1 MNPQARQA
9 LGQTLIGWA
18 DDELVLGHRDSEWT
32 GHAPILEEDIAFANI
47 ALDEIGHAGIWYRL
61 AAELLEEDPE
71 AFPDRMIYRRPAGA
85 FRSIR
90 LVELPRGDW
99 AFTIVRQYLFDA
111 AEDLRWKA
119 VASSRHPRL
128 AQAAAKVAVE
138 ERYHLR
144 HSSAWVTRLG
154 RGTAESNRR
163 MQSAV
168 EGLWPFVGQL
178 FHDPAPEDL
187 EGQGILPSFD
197 DLKREW
203 ESRVRPFLAD
213 GGLRPPAGPLEP
225 GSGRGEHTPD
235 LGPLVDELQ
244 AVARLEGEVQW

>member
-1 MNPQARQA
+1 MNLQERQA
-9 LGQTLIGWA
+9 LGQALIGWG

-61 AAELLEEDPE
+61 AAEMLEEDPE
-71 AFPDRMIYRRPAGA
+71 AFPDRLIYGRPAGE

-111 AEDLRWKA
+111 AENLRWHA

-178 FHDPAPEDL
+178 FQPTSSEDL
-187 EGQGILPSFD
+187 ERQRILPSFD
-197 DLKREW
+197 PLSREW
-203 ESRVRPFLAD
+203 ESTVRSFLAS
-213 GGLRPPAGPLEP
+213 GGLRPPAAPPDP
-225 GSGRGEHTPD
+225 GSGRDDHTPD

-244 AVARLEGEVQW
+244 AVARLEKEAPW